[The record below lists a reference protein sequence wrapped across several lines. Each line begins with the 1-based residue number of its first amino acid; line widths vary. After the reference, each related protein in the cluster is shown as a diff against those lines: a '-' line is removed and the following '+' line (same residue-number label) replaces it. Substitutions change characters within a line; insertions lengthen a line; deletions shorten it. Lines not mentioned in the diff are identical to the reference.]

1 MFRDEVVLETLEM
14 LVLAEMLVVEEAET
28 LETVATPVAAVAEVE
43 HTLTLVSGEGNLAN
57 QLLLVEMVAVV
68 VLQFGE
74 ILEEMVIQMLLPIQT
89 AVAVVALEGLEL
101 PQPLQ
106 VEVMEGLEQHHPLQD
121 LL

>member
-43 HTLTLVSGEGNLAN
+43 HTLTLVSGEGNPAN

-68 VLQFGE
+68 VLQCGE
-74 ILEEMVIQMLLPIQT
+74 ILEEMVIMDLRDRQTQEVVVDQEDQEML
-89 AVAVVALEGLEL
+89 V
-101 PQPLQ
+101 
-106 VEVMEGLEQHHPLQD
+106 LQD
-121 LL
+121 NQQQHWV